1 MATLLRRG
9 SKASDCNS
17 AGAAQGSDIIY
28 VINRRQFP
36 WMLQRETRIQSGPRD
51 IVLRAGILEIHE
63 ANPVARCCDLTWR
76 SVVLWLFSVY
86 VNFKVISLN
95 KKEGSAM
102 VGDHGAARDRGK

>member
-1 MATLLRRG
+1 MV
-9 SKASDCNS
+9 KAPDRNP
-17 AGAAQGSDIIY
+17 AGAGQGSNIIY
-28 VINRRQFP
+28 VIIADRRQFP
-36 WMLQRETRIQSGPRD
+36 WMLQRETRIRSGPRD